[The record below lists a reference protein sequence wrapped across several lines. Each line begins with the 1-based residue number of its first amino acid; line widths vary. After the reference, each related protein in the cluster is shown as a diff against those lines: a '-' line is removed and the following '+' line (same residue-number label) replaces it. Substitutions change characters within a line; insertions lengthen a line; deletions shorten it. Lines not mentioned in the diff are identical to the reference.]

1 MRKIL
6 TIAAREYR
14 AMVGTKAFLVSILMM
29 PALMFGGIFAMDL
42 LSNTGEVKDL
52 NIVVIDHTGEL
63 FAPLKVQAEN
73 HNQQINDKLGL
84 NDGTPDETA
93 ASKSDDPGKKPAA
106 AEEEKA
112 DRRDGF
118 GSISKGQRYHLELWQ
133 GEISNDD
140 RYALSQR
147 IRNQELYAFV
157 EIPAD
162 LLDLELFRA
171 SPSVETLPV
180 VQFYSEDSNFSDAR
194 GWLSGN
200 LSELVKAWR
209 LAGSGLDV
217 ETVNKLIVPTRV
229 QGLGLLDKSATG
241 EIVAAQEKDDLT
253 AIFLPLGV
261 MMLMF
266 MVIFMASQPM
276 LESVLEEKSQR
287 IAEVLLGSANPF
299 QLMTGKLFGT
309 VGGSLTILLIYL
321 AGAIGL
327 AAYRGW
333 MEYIP
338 LNLIPWFIVFQ
349 VLGVLFFASIFMA
362 VGASVTQLKEA
373 QSLLLPVWMLLM
385 SPMFIWFL
393 VIREPNG
400 VTATWFSFFPPATP
414 TMMVLRLST
423 NATIP
428 AWQPWVGLV
437 ILIVATIVC
446 VYIAA
451 RIFRV
456 GLLWQGKTPKLNEL
470 LHWAFRG

>member
-1 MRKIL
+1 
-6 TIAAREYR
+6 
-14 AMVGTKAFLVSILMM
+14 FSILMM
-29 PALMFGGIFAMDL
+29 PLLMFGSIFAMDA
-42 LSNTGEVKDL
+42 LSNTGEIKDL
-52 NIVVIDHTGEL
+52 TIVVIDHTNKL
-63 FAPLKVQAEN
+63 FAPLKLQAET
-73 HNQQINDKLGL
+73 HTQQITHKLGIS
-84 NDGTPDETA
+84 DDSTGTDDAPGTE
-93 ASKSDDPGKKPAA
+93 ASKLAA
-106 AEEEKA
+106 QTQTSEEDENGL
-112 DRRDGF
+112 DSF
-118 GSISKGQRYHLELWQ
+118 GSISKGQRYHLELWK
-133 GEISNDD
+133 GDDITNED
-140 RYALSQR
+140 RYALSEQVR
-147 IRNQELYAFV
+147 QQELYAFL

-162 LLDLELFRA
+162 LLDLELFRQ
-171 SPSVETLPV
+171 SPSLDSLPV
-180 VQFYSEDSNFSDAR
+180 AQFYSEDSNFSDAR
-194 GWLSGN
+194 SWMSAS
-200 LSELVKAWR
+200 LSELVKAYR
-209 LAGSGLDV
+209 LAGSGIDV

-241 EIVAAQEKDDLT
+241 DIEEGEEKDDLQ
-253 AIFLPLGV
+253 AILLPLGV

-287 IAEVLLGSANPF
+287 IAEVLLGSANPY

-321 AGAIGL
+321 AGGYAL

-333 MEYIP
+333 TEYIP
-338 LNLIPWFIVFQ
+338 VSLIPWFVVFQ
-349 VLGVLFFASIFMA
+349 ILGVLFFASIFMA

-385 SPMFIWFL
+385 SPLFVWML

-400 VTATWFSFFPPATP
+400 AMATWFSYFPPATP

-423 NATIP
+423 SATIP
-428 AWQPWVGLV
+428 AWQPWVCLV
-437 ILIVATIVC
+437 ILVVATVLC

-470 LHWAFRG
+470 FHWAFRG